1 MTEPRVNASYRQSLL
16 AQRAALLAQIEAQR
30 GGVRSRAE
38 VAQEHFDRP
47 DDSPAQVA
55 SARDLEFAINEHET
69 AELEQIDQAL
79 KRLDQGVY
87 GICIDCGMEVA
98 TERLHALPQVARCM
112 GCQQKAEH
120 PTPPSHH

>member
-1 MTEPRVNASYRQSLL
+1 MTETRVNAGHRQRLL
-16 AQRAALLAQIEAQR
+16 SQRAALLAQIEAQR
-30 GGVRSRAE
+30 GGVRSRAD

-47 DDSPAQVA
+47 EDSPAQVS

-87 GICIDCGMEVA
+87 GICVDCGVEVA
-98 TERLHALPQVARCM
+98 TERLHALPQAARCM
-112 GCQQKAEH
+112 SCQEMAEH
-120 PTPPSHH
+120 PTPTSLV